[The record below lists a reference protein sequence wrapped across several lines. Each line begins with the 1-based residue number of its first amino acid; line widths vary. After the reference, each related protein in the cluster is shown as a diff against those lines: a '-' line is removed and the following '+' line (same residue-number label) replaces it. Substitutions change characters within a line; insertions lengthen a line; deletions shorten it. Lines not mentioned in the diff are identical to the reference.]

1 MLDAVDDSL
10 EAIGDHPVALVGSS
24 LGAFVAVL
32 AAERRARAARSPD
45 IDRVV
50 LLAPAFDL
58 VPSLESE
65 IGAEALSDW
74 ERRDR
79 RDVFHYAENQS
90 RTLGWGFMADARQY
104 DAFGVQLD
112 KPVLIY
118 QGTRDEV
125 VKPTSVER
133 WARGRPGVTLRLVD
147 DGHQLL
153 QHMEPLWEDVAR
165 FIGAG
170 A

>member
-1 MLDAVDDSL
+1 
-10 EAIGDHPVALVGSS
+10 
-24 LGAFVAVL
+24 
-32 AAERRARAARSPD
+32 
-45 IDRVV
+45 
-50 LLAPAFDL
+50 
-58 VPSLESE
+58 
-65 IGAEALSDW
+65 
-74 ERRDR
+74 
-79 RDVFHYAENQS
+79 
-90 RTLGWGFMADARQY
+90 MADARQY

-112 KPVLIY
+112 RPVLVY

-125 VKPTSVER
+125 VKPASVER
-133 WARGRPGVTLRLVD
+133 WADGRPGVTLRLVD